1 MRVSSGTRNSWNDS
15 NESSNDHIPLGR
27 VVTRRHRG
35 QDVQR
40 GSNAGG
46 CEDQSWA
53 HVANVLV
60 RSPCRLRVFE
70 LGRAAGFSEVRSA
83 PLIVQ
88 ARMRG
93 ALWGSWVQDLPQE
106 APGTVGAV
114 GAPGDG
120 AGWRPRRCHSEFS
133 LYTHAS
139 SINSLSRRARP
150 RVTCSRTGSAAPPA
164 ACCVDG
170 TSALRACHSSACTV
184 GQRFCCPHADGRIH
198 KAHEHNMYA
207 HPHPHPHTVCTHS
220 TCSAL
225 SHVAVAMRLSAAA
238 AAAAAAASADILVTI
253 D

>member
-60 RSPCRLRVFE
+60 HFPCRLWVFE
-70 LGRAAGFSEVRSA
+70 LGRAAGFNEVRSA

-120 AGWRPRRCHSEFS
+120 ADWRPRQSHRELS

-150 RVTCSRTGSAAPPA
+150 RVTCRTGLAGPPRA

-184 GQRFCCPHADGRIH
+184 VAAFLLPARSRPNPQTTRAQHVRSPTPTPTQCAQYR
-198 KAHEHNMYA
+198 
-207 HPHPHPHTVCTHS
+207 VHS
-220 TCSAL
+220 TCSVY
-225 SHVAVAMRLSAAA
+225 VAVAMRLSAAA
-238 AAAAAAASADILVTI
+238 AACSLVAI